1 MTDHNPFLA
10 YAAKVQPWAAKKKAR
25 AAEREMNRAQKKAMI
40 KALSERDLLLRL
52 WKKWRNEVLHA
63 ELEGPYE
70 KDIQLLINALNK
82 MSLEHEKRL
91 INIIRKGPWL
101 AAPPDIRFLV
111 LHLIDARLI
120 VLNEKA
126 DLPPFNDALPGEPLT
141 PFQIIRAHLME
152 KTR

>member
-10 YAAKVQPWAAKKKAR
+10 YAAKVQPWVEKKKAR
-25 AAEREMNRAQKKAMI
+25 AAEREVNRAQKKAMI

>member
-1 MTDHNPFLA
+1 
-10 YAAKVQPWAAKKKAR
+10 
-25 AAEREMNRAQKKAMI
+25 
-40 KALSERDLLLRL
+40 
-52 WKKWRNEVLHA
+52 
-63 ELEGPYE
+63 
-70 KDIQLLINALNK
+70 
-82 MSLEHEKRL
+82 
-91 INIIRKGPWL
+91 
-101 AAPPDIRFLV
+101 V